1 MRRRVAAPACAAALV
16 AAAAPSSAGARPLLL
31 PSPTTPLDAR
41 VPLQSQA
48 PPTEQTLPLN
58 AGMAS
63 RERVAADV
71 LADGTVVGV
80 RVVQRLTL
88 TGTGEYFFTVPAPL
102 RDARAGP
109 GSQSEPGFR
118 RSGVIWQGFAN
129 RRRVLVAD
137 ADLLPGPAAQ
147 ALPLRL
153 ELRATVDGQP
163 LASGE
168 RRSGRLR
175 LELRLR
181 NATAVRTQAFSARPV
196 SRAAVRTIAAR
207 IAAQVRRGETPDQP
221 VLEVRGPIRPR
232 TVTVDAPLVVAG
244 EVRLPTRGLGRPVVR
259 GGSLA
264 RRAGSVALR
273 FRLVLD
279 GPARSSATIA
289 LTGSVR
295 AAGFPRAVLTAEPSA
310 AAVVATGAGRGSP
323 QATADAAGL
332 MLLGLARVRQY
343 DAFLANPA
351 PGGTVHAV
359 YSFRTVEPSATA
371 ATPTA
376 SDEGG
381 GVARPVLVLLL
392 ALLGAAALA
401 VLWAHL

>member
-1 MRRRVAAPACAAALV
+1 MRRRAATLAGAAAVV
-16 AAAAPSSAGARPLLL
+16 AAAAPSSADARPLLL
-31 PSPTTPLDAR
+31 PSPTTPLDAK

-48 PPTEQTLPLN
+48 PPAEQRLPLN

-88 TGTGEYFFTVPAPL
+88 TGTGDYFFTIPAPL

-118 RSGVIWQGFAN
+118 RSAIIWQGFAH

-137 ADLLPGPAAQ
+137 AELLPGPAAR

-153 ELRATVDGQP
+153 ELRATVDGRP
-163 LASGE
+163 LASE
-168 RRSGRLR
+168 QRRGGRLR

-181 NATAVRTQAFSARPV
+181 NTTAARAQAFSARPV
-196 SRAAVRTIAAR
+196 RRVAVRTIAAR

-221 VLEVRGPIRPR
+221 VLEVEGPIRPR

-244 EVRLPTRGLGRPVVR
+244 EVRLPTRGLDGAVVR
-259 GGSLA
+259 GGSLV
-264 RRAGSVALR
+264 RRANGVGVR

-295 AAGFPRAVLTAEPSA
+295 AAGFPRAFLTAEPSA
-310 AAVVATGAGRGSP
+310 AAVVARGAGRGSP
-323 QATADAAGL
+323 QAGADAVGS

-359 YSFRTVEPSATA
+359 YSFRTVEPSATV

-376 SDEGG
+376 SDED
-381 GVARPVLVLLL
+381 GVARPVLVLLV
-392 ALLGAAALA
+392 ALLGAATLA

>member
-1 MRRRVAAPACAAALV
+1 VRRRAATLASAAAVV
-16 AAAAPSSAGARPLLL
+16 AAAAPSSADARPLLL

-48 PPTEQTLPLN
+48 PPAEQRLPLN

-88 TGTGEYFFTVPAPL
+88 TGTGDYFFTVPAPL
-102 RDARAGP
+102 RDARAGS
-109 GSQSEPGFR
+109 GSESEPGFR
-118 RSGVIWQGFAN
+118 RSAIIWQGFAN

-137 ADLLPGPAAQ
+137 AELLPWPAAR

-153 ELRATVDGQP
+153 ELRATVDGRP
-163 LASGE
+163 LASEE

-181 NATAVRTQAFSARPV
+181 NTTAVRTQAFSARPV

-221 VLEVRGPIRPR
+221 VLEVEGPIRPR

-244 EVRLPTRGLGRPVVR
+244 EVRLPTRGLDGAVVR
-259 GGSLA
+259 GGSLV
-264 RRAGSVALR
+264 RRANGVAVR

-289 LTGSVR
+289 LTGSTR

-310 AAVVATGAGRGSP
+310 AAVVASGVGQGSA
-323 QATADAAGL
+323 QATADAAGQ

-359 YSFRTVEPSATA
+359 YSFRTVEPSATV

-376 SDEGG
+376 SDED

-392 ALLGAAALA
+392 ALLGAATLA